1 MTHSESQLC
10 DTLVGGDWSVRLG
23 AGRLQQRNP
32 THLHES
38 VGAGRQAGSS
48 PVALDCMIGL
58 DGPCETV
65 IRHAPKR
72 LLQTVATLRG
82 CERSTVD

>member
-10 DTLVGGDWSVRLG
+10 DTLVGGDWPMRLG

-32 THLHES
+32 TNFHES

-58 DGPCETV
+58 DGV

-82 CERSTVD
+82 RGLD